1 MTRAISRWYVVGVAC
16 VFVAGVAAQEAFD
29 GPPQAARGHEL
40 FTKTAKP
47 APCITCHGIGGKG
60 GPVAPDLKM
69 WARLSPRAAAMA
81 ITATVTE
88 KVVEVQPKGG
98 KAFPAIKASE
108 DDSSAK
114 FYDLSVMPPELKQ
127 LQKADVE
134 AVRPNTTWKHPPG
147 AEKPTPEQLAD
158 LVAYIRW
165 AGAKDRTKISPDDM
179 Q

>member
-1 MTRAISRWYVVGVAC
+1 MTRMIRWHVVGVAC
-16 VFVAGVAAQEAFD
+16 VLAAGVAAQETFD
-29 GPPQAARGHEL
+29 GPPQAARGFEL

-81 ITATVTE
+81 ITSSVTE
-88 KVVEVQPKGG
+88 KVVVVVPKSGSE
-98 KAFPAIKASE
+98 FPAIKVSE
-108 DDSSAK
+108 DEKGYK
-114 FYDLSVMPPELKQ
+114 FYDLSAMPPALKELA
-127 LQKADVE
+127 KADVDS
-134 AVRPNTTWKHPPG
+134 VKPNATWKHPP
-147 AEKPTPEQLAD
+147 AVEKYSHEELAD

-165 AGAKDRTKISPDDM
+165 AGAKDKTKISPDDM

>member
-1 MTRAISRWYVVGVAC
+1 MTRVNWRWYVVGVVC
-16 VFVAGVAAQEAFD
+16 VFTAGVAAQETFD

-88 KVVEVQPKGG
+88 KVVEVTPKGG
-98 KAFPAIKASE
+98 TAFPAIKASE
-108 DDSSAK
+108 DEKNYK
-114 FYDLSVMPPELKQ
+114 FYDLSVMPPALKELP
-127 LQKADVE
+127 KADVE
-134 AVRPNTTWKHPPG
+134 VKPNASWKHPPG
-147 AEKPTPEQLAD
+147 VEKPTHEELAD
-158 LVAYIRW
+158 MVAYIRW
-165 AGAKDRTKISPDDM
+165 AGAKDKTKISPDDM